1 MILSF
6 LFLDQSAS
14 KAHLIPVKTEG
25 QKRMVLHKCALR
37 FSLRLRLQRVCVY
50 HLIHKDSSSL
60 SSQPCTDPRLT
71 LRVKHSSEVFFHEAQ
86 KTNIST
92 REKLLLKTITH
103 KTIIIFS
110 IYLIIRQLKTFMVNK
125 EEIE

>member
-1 MILSF
+1 M
-6 LFLDQSAS
+6 
-14 KAHLIPVKTEG
+14 
-25 QKRMVLHKCALR
+25 CAEV
-37 FSLRLRLQRVCVY
+37 FIAFAAAACVCVY

-60 SSQPCTDPRLT
+60 PSQPWTVPGTDPRLT